1 MFLLDTN
8 VVSELRRQRPHK
20 AVLAWLATT
29 DRRQLFLSAVSIGE
43 IQAGIE
49 ITRGQDPSR
58 AGEIEA
64 WLDLAESSRHVLAMD
79 GRCFRRWA
87 KLMHGKSDA
96 YYEDAMVAATAL
108 EHGLTVA
115 TRNTKD
121 FHQFPVAVFD
131 PFKYRG

>member
-20 AVLAWLATT
+20 AVLAWLAAT
-29 DRRQLFLSAVSIGE
+29 DRRQLFISAVSISE

-58 AGEIEA
+58 AGEIET
-64 WLDLAESSRHVLAMD
+64 WLDQVEGSWHALAMD

-87 KLMHGKSDA
+87 KLMHGKSDG
-96 YYEDAMVAATAL
+96 YYEDAMIAATAL
-108 EHGLTVA
+108 EHGLTVV
-115 TRNTKD
+115 TRNTRD
-121 FHQFPVAVFD
+121 FRQFPVAVLD